1 MDVMPEEWGGDVP
14 FVEVSA
20 REKLGLDDLLEVIL
34 LVADV
39 HELKANPH
47 KPASGVVIEA
57 KVDRNRGPVATVLIQ
72 SGTLNLRD
80 IVVAGATWGR
90 VKAMFDDRG
99 KRVRRAEPSMPVEI
113 LGLLEVPGAGDP
125 FKSSRTSGQPANSS
139 SNGRLSAGSRTS
151 TPNGR

>member
-1 MDVMPEEWGGDVP
+1 MPEEWGGDVP

-47 KPASGVVIEA
+47 KPASGVVVEA
-57 KVDRNRGPVATVLIQ
+57 KVDRNRGPVATLLIQ
-72 SGTLNLRD
+72 SGTLNMRD

-99 KRVRRAEPSMPVEI
+99 QPRPPGRAEHRRSRSSVCSKCRRP
-113 LGLLEVPGAGDP
+113 ATR
-125 FKSSRTSGQPANSS
+125 FRSSRTSSEARELVESAAVRSGGSS
-139 SNGRLSAGSRTS
+139 S
-151 TPNGR
+151 